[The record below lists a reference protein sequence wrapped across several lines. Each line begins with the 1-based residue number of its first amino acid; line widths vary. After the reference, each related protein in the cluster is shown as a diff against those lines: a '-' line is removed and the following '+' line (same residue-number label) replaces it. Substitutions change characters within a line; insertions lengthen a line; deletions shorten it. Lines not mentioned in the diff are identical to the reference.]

1 MTTAVL
7 ALPTRVVPEAS
18 VQPRPDEGGAPCEE
32 CAPEE
37 ARGGN
42 GATGVPTGTQ
52 YQAEFGE
59 SECAVC
65 LEAFQPGEVLRLLPC
80 FHSFHQPC
88 IDAWLLKGC
97 GNDAPDAPEMRRRR
111 VCPLCKRDPTKPV
124 VIADPRPVH
133 ATGEHT
139 TGEHAAGE
147 HAAGA
152 ENQATEPSAEAGA
165 APETDSGGV
174 ELETESLS

>member
-52 YQAEFGE
+52 YQVRVSAAAALSGHEPL
-59 SECAVC
+59 AYAP
-65 LEAFQPGEVLRLLPC
+65 L
-80 FHSFHQPC
+80 
-88 IDAWLLKGC
+88 DATPEPSPRRGPMAA
-97 GNDAPDAPEMRRRR
+97 APVRCDSRR
-111 VCPLCKRDPTKPV
+111 VGTLFGPERS
-124 VIADPRPVH
+124 PRPRSDR
-133 ATGEHT
+133 GP
-139 TGEHAAGE
+139 
-147 HAAGA
+147 
-152 ENQATEPSAEAGA
+152 EPNSR
-165 APETDSGGV
+165 PHRWP
-174 ELETESLS
+174 